1 MPRRLLATLLVWIS
15 LLSAAH
21 AAHEIVNRTY
31 DPKKTNS
38 KIRITALVGK
48 VPPSGYMPIRVHLRN
63 NTKVSR
69 SWSLN
74 FTSTDTSYNDS
85 GNEMRSDYDLPCEAK
100 QSMVYDLLVP
110 LTTSFMNDYGSSTTE
125 LRVSASAPGFFSVGD
140 SMSSEYTPEWP
151 SIMISESLANR
162 NGSLLTT
169 AARDKLS
176 RGSHG
181 GMASSIEFGGNFD
194 PKEMS
199 SDWRAYSGFDH
210 CLLSENDWSE
220 LNPEEKS
227 ALLRWNRLGG
237 GLLIY
242 TTSASTDL
250 ATLGIPDIERGPR
263 SVQRS
268 WGVVKVQ
275 DLPSNLQMD
284 ATTTVAQLATE
295 LPATMGSNRLK
306 MLREDFSNRWPLQL
320 QFGSKTA
327 HVLFFILVLIAFGI
341 LVGPINL
348 FVFAKSGQRHRLFI
362 TTPIISLGASLI
374 LVVLILLQDGF
385 GGRGQRVVLMEVRS
399 GDSENAAYLAQ
410 EQISRT
416 GVLLSTGF
424 KTSEPTLLSPV
435 LLADSRWSRVTAGN
449 DGGSS
454 RFTGEVQEDGL
465 RVTGDWFKSR
475 SEHGHYLETMRPT
488 RGRIELRGSTGP
500 PVITSTFEFPLEE
513 VIYTDEKGG
522 HWKASDVQQGT
533 RTSMTL
539 LDKNGFN
546 SWKSVESAKFSE
558 RNQHRFAMTVGRRR
572 HFVASTSEADGIDT
586 LESMNWTKTHT
597 VITGSVF
604 TP

>member
-306 MLREDFSNRWPLQL
+306 MLREDFSSSWPLQL